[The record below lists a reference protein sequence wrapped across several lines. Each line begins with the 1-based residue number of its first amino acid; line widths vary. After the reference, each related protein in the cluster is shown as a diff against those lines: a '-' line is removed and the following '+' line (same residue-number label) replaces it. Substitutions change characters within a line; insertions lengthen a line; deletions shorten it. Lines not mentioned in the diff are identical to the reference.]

1 MIIEIS
7 KYVIIFFGIFIIF
20 IGFVMLFNPNK
31 AKNTL
36 RKAGSTNFI
45 NYSEITIRLIPAM
58 ALIVYA
64 NTSKFPES
72 FKIFG
77 WIMLITSIVLYA
89 IPRKTHHK
97 FSMKSADY
105 LKPIYFQ
112 LISTFAFL
120 FGGLILFNVNWI

>member
-7 KYVIIFFGIFIIF
+7 KYVIIFFGAFIVF
-20 IGFVMLFNPNK
+20 IGFVMLLNPNK
-31 AKNTL
+31 ARNTL

-45 NYSEITIRLIPAM
+45 NYSEITIRLIPAI
-58 ALIVYA
+58 ALILYSDF
-64 NTSKFPES
+64 SKFPES

-77 WIMLITSIVLYA
+77 WIMLVTPVFLYT
-89 IPRKTHHK
+89 IPRKKHHK

-112 LISTFAFL
+112 LISPFAFL
-120 FGGLILFNVNWI
+120 FGGLILYNVNWI

>member
-7 KYVIIFFGIFIIF
+7 KYVIIIFGIFIIF
-20 IGFVMLFNPNK
+20 IGFVMLINPNK
-31 AKNTL
+31 ARNTL

-45 NYSEITIRLIPAM
+45 NYSEITIRLIPAI
-58 ALIVYA
+58 ALIVYSDA
-64 NTSKFPES
+64 SKFPEP
-72 FKIFG
+72 FNIFG
-77 WIMLITSIVLYA
+77 WIMLITSVVLYA
-89 IPRKTHHK
+89 IPRKIHHR

-112 LISTFAFL
+112 LLSTFAFL